1 MESVRVE
8 KLHDYPCSLA
18 YVKFLWEW
26 GDKLIAQKANFMCVE
41 HQSLGIV
48 ICVAIECVADNGV
61 IDTLAMHANLVSA
74 TSGDDGLGLC
84 LFANN
89 A

>member
-1 MESVRVE
+1 
-8 KLHDYPCSLA
+8 
-18 YVKFLWEW
+18 
-26 GDKLIAQKANFMCVE
+26 MCVE
-41 HQSLGIV
+41 HKPLGVV

-74 TSGDDGLGLC
+74 TSGDDGLSLC